1 MIKLINFTIKILA
14 TLICFP
20 MWWLNLLIVVIMWD
34 RKFLVT
40 TDLFDLIWNEDYKT
54 KEND

>member
-1 MIKLINFTIKILA
+1 
-14 TLICFP
+14 

-54 KEND
+54 KER

>member
-40 TDLFDLIWNEDYKT
+40 TDLFDLIWNETFKT
-54 KEND
+54 QER